1 MVLLMEAQS
10 ETLMATQMEKMM
22 AHLTEMQRVKL
33 TEMQRVKLMEVLLAA
48 SLVLQTDVG
57 LEKLME
63 IPMDM
68 HSDD

>member
-33 TEMQRVKLMEVLLAA
+33 TEMSSDQLMEILLAT
-48 SLVLQTDVG
+48 SLVLWTDAGSETTVD
-57 LEKLME
+57 
-63 IPMDM
+63 IPMEM
-68 HSDD
+68 HLD